1 MLASGVSARGGKRA
15 GPEGAVLLKTLE
27 CAHLATLKDLK
38 PSHKLRLKI
47 IGPDLKK
54 PLTLTV
60 RVLELLEA
68 GLYEDVTLEVIA

>member
-47 IGPDLKK
+47 IGPDLK